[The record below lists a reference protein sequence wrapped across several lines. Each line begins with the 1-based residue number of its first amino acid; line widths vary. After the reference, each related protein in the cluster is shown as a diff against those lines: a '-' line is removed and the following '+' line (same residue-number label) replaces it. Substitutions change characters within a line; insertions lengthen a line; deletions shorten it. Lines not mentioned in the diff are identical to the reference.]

1 MLTDL
6 STIAYTY
13 SFSSL
18 KPVIFFNKN
27 FSKLSKQKFF
37 NSYFF
42 KDRKIIG
49 KVTRNPKDI
58 IEYLNKLNLKLT
70 IYKKKIFKLRKK
82 RIKYFNNSEN
92 RTLYSLRK
100 SIIKY

>member
-1 MLTDL
+1 M
-6 STIAYTY
+6 IG
-13 SFSSL
+13 
-18 KPVIFFNKN
+18 
-27 FSKLSKQKFF
+27 LSKQRFF

-42 KDRKIIG
+42 KDRKVIG
-49 KVTRNPKDI
+49 DVITNPKDI
-58 IEYLNKLNLKLT
+58 IKYLNKLNLKLT

-82 RIKYFNNSEN
+82 RIKYFGNSEN

>member
-18 KPVIFFNKN
+18 KPVLFFNKN
-27 FSKLSKQKFF
+27 FLGLSKQQFF

-49 KVTRNPKDI
+49 KVIKNPKDI
-58 IEYLNKLNLKLT
+58 VRYMNKLNLKLT

-82 RIKYFNNSEN
+82 RIKYFGISE
-92 RTLYSLRK
+92 K
-100 SIIKY
+100 